1 MNLGKKNRNSIMRI
15 KFFNFSLIILFLTF
29 LNSNYC
35 LANNNEALFG
45 NDDSK
50 IIVKVFSSLTCPH
63 CANFHKKIFEELR
76 KDYPIIVKFEHH
88 GFPLDLAALNAE
100 KLLNCFQNKSKKI
113 SFLNEIYEK
122 QDTWANG
129 SDINKINSNLIK
141 IAKKHGLNN
150 DMINNCLSDTEIEDK
165 ILNKRIMAQKKYSID
180 STPSI
185 FINEKKYEGKYIYE
199 DFKKIIEKEI
209 K

>member
-1 MNLGKKNRNSIMRI
+1 M
-15 KFFNFSLIILFLTF
+15 
-29 LNSNYC
+29 
-35 LANNNEALFG
+35 
-45 NDDSK
+45 
-50 IIVKVFSSLTCPH
+50 
-63 CANFHKKIFEELR
+63 
-76 KDYPIIVKFEHH
+76 
-88 GFPLDLAALNAE
+88 DLAALNAE

-185 FINEKKYEGKYIYE
+185 FINEKKYEGKHIYE